1 MAAATEPLPETMP
14 AAVYHAPHD
23 LRVEEVPVP
32 ELGPTD
38 VLVEVGWCGVCGTD
52 LHTVIDGWSRPGHI
66 GGHEWSGTV
75 VAVGTNVDTVR
86 AGDRVVGG
94 PPPTCGVCEPCRRQ
108 RPSLCV
114 ERGMPGAVGAAP
126 FQGAFARYVMVGVA
140 EAVPVPDGLDLR
152 AAALTEPL
160 AVALH
165 AITLSGVEPGQR
177 AFVTGAGPIGALII
191 AALGARGVDDVVVS
205 EPSPVR
211 RRLAER
217 LNAEVVTPDELDVP
231 SIAEPMRMSPDPF
244 HAAFECSGKAVAM
257 EAALAQ
263 LGKGGTL
270 VLVGTGLEPPKF
282 DPNRIL
288 LNELVVTGAYE
299 YDASGFD
306 DALALLASGTVPVD
320 VLVEPDDVPLDG
332 MLDTLEALAR
342 GEIAGK
348 TLIVPRTNTA

>member
-1 MAAATEPLPETMP
+1 MP
-14 AAVYHAPHD
+14 AAVYHGPHD

-32 ELGPTD
+32 EVGPTE

-75 VAVGTNVDTVR
+75 VAVGDRVDTV
-86 AGDRVVGG
+86 AGGDRVVGG
-94 PPPTCGVCEPCRRQ
+94 PTPTCGACEPCRSQ

-126 FQGAFARYVMVGVA
+126 FQGAFAGYVKVDAA
-140 EAVPVPDGLDLR
+140 EAVPVPEGLDLR

-165 AITLSGVEPGQR
+165 AINVSGVQPGQR
-177 AFVTGAGPIGALII
+177 AFVAGAGPIGALVI
-191 AALGARGVDDVVVS
+191 AALKATGVDDVLVS
-205 EPSPVR
+205 EPSVVR
-211 RRLAER
+211 QRLAER
-217 LNAEVVTPDELDVP
+217 LGAEVVTPDELDVP
-231 SIAEPMRMSPDPF
+231 SIAEPMRMRPDPF

-299 YDASGFD
+299 YDATGFN
-306 DALALLASGTVPVD
+306 DALALLASGAVPVD
-320 VLVEPDDVPLDG
+320 VLVEPDDVPLTA

-342 GEIAGK
+342 GEVAGK
-348 TLIVPRTNTA
+348 ALIVPRTETT